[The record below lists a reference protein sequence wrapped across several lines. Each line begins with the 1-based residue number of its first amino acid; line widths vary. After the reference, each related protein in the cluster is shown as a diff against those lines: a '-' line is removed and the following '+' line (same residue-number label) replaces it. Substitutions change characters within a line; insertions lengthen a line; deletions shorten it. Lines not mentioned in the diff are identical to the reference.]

1 MASAP
6 KKPRQ
11 TLLSTFFHPSS
22 SEQSKERE
30 GSVDNTSLPVG
41 SLASELEVT
50 DSSNGGGCNES
61 TLQTGEAHVEVAAAP
76 VDTVN
81 KPTHRSN
88 KSVPTCRAI
97 ELISQYFQESPQLH
111 YFYKCK
117 EGCNK
122 SCDGRFKHEWI
133 LDRGVGYCEKTGLW
147 WLVYEEGNGMFC
159 LLCRMHDCENPFNH
173 QKKFNQVPA
182 IRFKKSA
189 LIGKDGHSGSQQ
201 HEIAIQR
208 EVNKRVS
215 FFHKEFETQ
224 LQTKDSA
231 LHHAVM
237 SAYWLAKEEIANR
250 KFTSLLELEEILG
263 VSEIKRFAHRSQGSQ
278 RELFLLLG
286 QALKDE
292 MLMKVKNAD
301 SYGLMVDEATDVS
314 VVEQLISFIQFAN
327 PETGAPEV
335 HFLSIQNVLES
346 STSANSATIVKLIK
360 EELSNDGLDITK
372 LGSLASDGVSV
383 MTGSRNGVAAKLR
396 ETVPTLINIHCICH
410 RLALACNDANDNLT
424 HISQVETVLRQLW
437 SFFENSAARSAVYVQ
452 TSCEMKKLDS
462 MSEKSKEKL
471 ATKVQKA
478 CRTRWLSLDKS
489 VESVCRNLPALLQT
503 LRWYQNKDSN
513 PTAIGLLKKLKKP
526 DFIGVLYILK
536 GILPVLSILSKVF
549 QKGSISFS
557 RISPAIKASKDS
569 LNKLVQE
576 NITVKEFRKET
587 TTGKLACLEFSEDEI
602 TKTEA
607 KMHDLCSQYVT
618 ALTDNIDQRFQHSL
632 PVVSSFRIF
641 DPLSMPIAN
650 PDGDENSSKRLKL
663 EAEWNNFK
671 YELSDWSKDYQAIP
685 SPSAT
690 STEWALQRFLRHKES
705 YSRSYPLLLQVA
717 EICLSMPVSNALP
730 ERGAS
735 ALERLK
741 TRLGNSLKKEMLE
754 SLLHIA
760 INGPPVKE
768 SEAVINKA
776 VELWKEKKKR
786 KKLSCLQQPNA
797 QNAQNNQDE
806 VEEGEEEGG
815 GGPSC
820 STREQEEEL
829 EEELA
834 KELDLSLSSDSAFE
848 SDMDY

>member
-1 MASAP
+1 MVKNITRITIA
-6 KKPRQ
+6 
-11 TLLSTFFHPSS
+11 TFFSS
-22 SEQSKERE
+22 
-30 GSVDNTSLPVG
+30 
-41 SLASELEVT
+41 
-50 DSSNGGGCNES
+50 
-61 TLQTGEAHVEVAAAP
+61 AAAP

-88 KSVPTCRAI
+88 KSVPTSRAI
-97 ELISQYFQESPQLH
+97 ELISQYFQESPKLH

-208 EVNKRVS
+208 ELNKRVS

-372 LGSLASDGVSV
+372 LGSLASDGASV

-424 HISQVETVLRQLW
+424 QISQVETVLRQLW

-452 TSCEMKKLDS
+452 TSSEMKKLDS

-650 PDGDENSSKRLKL
+650 PEFVGYGQNDIQTLANHFFSGDENSSKRLKL

-717 EICLSMPVSNALP
+717 EICLSMPVSNAWP

-735 ALERLK
+735 ALKRLK
-741 TRLGNSLKKEMLE
+741 TRLRNSLKKEMLE

-786 KKLSCLQQPNA
+786 KKLSRSCLQQPNA

-815 GGPSC
+815 GSGTQEVESMPSSDQGEPSC

-848 SDMDY
+848 SDMDD

>member
-1 MASAP
+1 MAYYFSSAA
-6 KKPRQ
+6 
-11 TLLSTFFHPSS
+11 
-22 SEQSKERE
+22 
-30 GSVDNTSLPVG
+30 D
-41 SLASELEVT
+41 
-50 DSSNGGGCNES
+50 
-61 TLQTGEAHVEVAAAP
+61 P
-76 VDTVN
+76 VDTEN
-81 KPTHRSN
+81 KPTHHST
-88 KSVPTCRAI
+88 KPVPTSRAI
-97 ELISQYFQESPQLH
+97 ELISQYFKESPKLH

-117 EGCNK
+117 EGCK
-122 SCDGRFKHEWI
+122 KLCDGRFKHEWI
-133 LDRGVGYCEKTGLW
+133 LDREIGYCEKTGLW

-182 IRFKKSA
+182 VRFKKSA
-189 LIGKDGHSGSQQ
+189 LVGKDGHSGSQQ
-201 HEIAIQR
+201 HEMAIQR
-208 EVNKRVS
+208 EHNKRVS
-215 FFHKEFETQ
+215 YFHKEFETQ
-224 LQTKDSA
+224 LQTKDSV
-231 LHHAVM
+231 LHHAFL
-237 SAYWLAKEEIANR
+237 SAYWLAREEIANR

-263 VSEIKRFAHRSQGSQ
+263 VPEIRRFDHRSQGSQ

-292 MLMKVKNAD
+292 IVKKVKNAN

-327 PETGAPEV
+327 PETGVPEV
-335 HFLSIQNVLES
+335 HFLSIQDVLEN
-346 STSANSATIVKLIK
+346 STSANAATIVKLIR
-360 EELSNDGLDITK
+360 EELSKDGLDINK
-372 LGSLASDGVSV
+372 LSSLASDGASV

-410 RLALACNDANDNLT
+410 RLALACNDANDSLT
-424 HISQVETVLRQLW
+424 PISQVETVLRQLW

-452 TSCEMKKLDS
+452 ISSEMKELES

-536 GILPVLSILSKVF
+536 GVLPVLSTLSKVF

-557 RISPAIKASKDS
+557 RISAAIKASKDS
-569 LNKLVQE
+569 LNRLVQE

-587 TTGKLACLEFSEDEI
+587 TTGKLACLEFGEDKI
-602 TKTEA
+602 KAAEA

-641 DPLSMPIAN
+641 DPLSVPIAN
-650 PDGDENSSKRLKL
+650 PEFVGYGQNDIQTLANHFFSGDENSSKRLKL

-671 YELSDWSKDYQAIP
+671 YELSDWSKDHPAIP
-685 SPSAT
+685 SPSTT

-705 YSRSYPLLLQVA
+705 YRRSYPLLLQVA
-717 EICLSMPVSNALP
+717 EICLSMPVSNAWP

-735 ALERLK
+735 ALKRLK
-741 TRLGNSLKKEMLE
+741 TRLRNSLKEEMLE
-754 SLLHIA
+754 SLLHIS

-776 VELWKEKKKR
+776 VALWKEKKHRR
-786 KKLSCLQQPNA
+786 KLPQSSRLQQNERAMPNA
-797 QNAQNNQDE
+797 REEQE
-806 VEEGEEEGG
+806 VEKGEGG
-815 GGPSC
+815 AGG
-820 STREQEEEL
+820 TQEEEIQEL
-829 EEELA
+829 PSSNQGELNCLAPSTLGQEEEVEQLA
-834 KELDLSLSSDSAFE
+834 KELDLTFSSEE
-848 SDMDY
+848 SVYEFDMDNFL